1 MSWVRGLGFLG
12 LGVRVFGFGV
22 QGFGFD
28 VSGFWCLGF
37 RALCLGL
44 GF

>member
-28 VSGFWCLGF
+28 VSGFWCLGSV
-37 RALCLGL
+37 ANMNIYG
-44 GF
+44 